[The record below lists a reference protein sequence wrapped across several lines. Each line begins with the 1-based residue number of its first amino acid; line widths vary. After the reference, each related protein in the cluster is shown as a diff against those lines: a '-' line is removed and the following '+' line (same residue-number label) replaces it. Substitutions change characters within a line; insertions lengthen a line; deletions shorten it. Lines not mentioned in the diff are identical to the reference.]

1 MHNKLN
7 IVLFQ
12 FTCPKGLFI
21 VFNQRQLKE
30 VEIFSHFAF
39 SNFLPTSIPVCH
51 KFYPLSNF
59 AHFKLL
65 GVKLLQ
71 KSCRLLSYMQP
82 LGSCAVSEYLMT
94 QMSAA
99 AVVKLFPYSSK
110 SINTISRRLRIFLAS
125 NKGFQVR
132 NSVLFYFLRLT

>member
-1 MHNKLN
+1 MHKKLN

-21 VFNQRQLKE
+21 VLINDSLKRLE
-30 VEIFSHFAF
+30 FSLTSHFQI
-39 SNFLPTSIPVCH
+39 SCQGSIPVCH
-51 KFYPLSNF
+51 KFDPLSNF

-65 GVKLLQ
+65 GAKLLQ